1 MDVDSLYVSHWFCKP
16 CHVLVHGM
24 RQLGL
29 TSKDP
34 IVCEACGE
42 ERICVLTRGEDI
54 EEARKILAEEKE

>member
-1 MDVDSLYVSHWFCKP
+1 MHWFCKH
-16 CHVLVHGM
+16 CHALVHGM

-34 IVCEACGE
+34 KACEACGE

-54 EEARKILAEEKE
+54 EAARQILAEEKE